1 MINTRV
7 LLTDFEYFEPK
18 TIEEAVPLLGKY
30 EGEARVLAGGTDLLI
45 DIKRK
50 RIEPKYLINI
60 KKIRDLDYIREDKGL
75 QIGAATSICRI
86 EKNQLVKNGYLALFE
101 AARAFGTVQIRN
113 MATIGGNI
121 CNGLPS
127 ADIPPALV
135 AFDAKVRIVGPMGE
149 RFLPL
154 REFFMGIRKT
164 ALKNDELLTEIRVP
178 SPPAHSGTAFLKVG
192 RTAEDLAIV
201 NVAVRITLGTDKTCK
216 EARVVIGGGVGPT
229 LIRSEKVEALLEGK
243 KIGDALIDEVAQIA
257 PEKLRPR
264 PTSIRGSPFYK
275 REVCSILVK
284 RALKKSLDEIRGVR

>member
-1 MINTRV
+1 MINTRM
-7 LLTDFEYFEPK
+7 LSTDFEYFEPK

-30 EGEARVLAGGTDLLI
+30 KGEARVLAGGTDLLI

-60 KKIRDLDYIREDKGL
+60 KEIQDLDYIREDKGL
-75 QIGAATSICRI
+75 QIGAATSIRRI

-135 AFDAKVRIVGPMGE
+135 AFDAKVKIVGPMGE

-154 REFFMGIRKT
+154 KEFFTGIRKT
-164 ALKNDELLTEIRVP
+164 ALKNDELLTEILVP

-201 NVAVRITLGTDKTCK
+201 NVAARITLGTDKTCK

-229 LIRSEKVEALLEGK
+229 LIRYEKMEALLEGK
-243 KIGDALIDEVAQIA
+243 KIGDALIDEVAQVA
-257 PEKLRPR
+257 PEELRPR

-275 REVCSILVK
+275 REVCNVSVK
-284 RALKKSLDEIRGVR
+284 RALKKALTRSGG